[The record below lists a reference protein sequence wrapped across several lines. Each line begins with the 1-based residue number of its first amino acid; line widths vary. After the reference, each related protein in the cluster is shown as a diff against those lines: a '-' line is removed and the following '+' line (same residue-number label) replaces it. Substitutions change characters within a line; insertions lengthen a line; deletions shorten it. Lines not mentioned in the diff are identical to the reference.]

1 MHSKKRQ
8 KSQFITQVIIILFIM
23 VLLCIPPVSRAQ
35 LTEITEEELSQV
47 SAQAGI
53 TYTYGDSQFRITSES
68 YRISDTDHDPVHWME
83 FNNFTINDGKGG
95 YFTMDTPFDG
105 LLSYYY
111 FNTIDVATGDAAQA
125 YVMFNLSTHAEPR
138 TYTVGNFVFC
148 DQDLGSIRLE
158 DVQMGLSDKLI
169 IGARTDGGS
178 GIDMEYQTRIDIA
191 SIEYT
196 YNNQPTSLLLSGIH
210 LSQYATG
217 SPEDPTSWLYT
228 GKFKI
233 GDIENNNPMTMDVGT
248 SADNGTS
255 VYLNIPMT
263 GSARVEGVDFG
274 DNRFGPCAID
284 GINVHHLIVQM
295 PGS

>member
-1 MHSKKRQ
+1 
-8 KSQFITQVIIILFIM
+8 M

-53 TYTYGDSQFRITSES
+53 TYNFGDSGFRITYES

-83 FNNFTINDGKGG
+83 FNELTIDDGQGG
-95 YFTMDTPFDG
+95 YFSMDTPFDN
-105 LLSYYY
+105 LLSYYD
-111 FNTIDVATGDAAQA
+111 FNTIDVATGDAGQS
-125 YVMFNLSTHAEPR
+125 YVMMNLSTHAEPR
-138 TYTVGNFVFC
+138 TYSVGNFVFC
-148 DQDLGSIRLE
+148 DQDLGGIRLE
-158 DVQMGLSDKLI
+158 DVQMGPSDKLI

-196 YNNQPTSLLLSGIH
+196 YNNQPTSLVLSGIH